1 MVRNSIDKDE
11 DELTEINEQF
21 QREIAQRE
29 EAEKRVAHLN
39 RVLRANEKRV
49 QQYLDVAGIM
59 LIAINADQQVTLIN
73 PKGCEV
79 LGYPQE
85 EVLGQNWFERFLSR
99 ENIADVKQVFGRI
112 ISGDIEP
119 VEYFENPI
127 VRKDGSQRF
136 IAWHNSILRDPS
148 GNIAGLFSSGEDITE
163 RKQVEEAI
171 KVNLAL
177 QRVRNEI
184 LLMETEEDW
193 GNVVLRLERELRSLI
208 DFEDCGINVLDE
220 KNDVQIDY
228 YMKLDELQCE
238 KVMGI
243 PSVLRRV
250 QEAGEPLYR
259 RNREE
264 IDRWENNRSRP
275 EIRAVVDVPF
285 PRGTL
290 AVNSREEDAFG
301 EREIR
306 IFSQFAQV
314 VAEGTRRLDDIIERN
329 QMGQEL
335 VRLERLRA
343 VGELSAGVSHNL
355 NNILTNILGPAQLL
369 QRKTDAPELLR
380 EVDDIITSAR
390 RARDLVHELH
400 LSVRT
405 EEEEMLKAVS
415 VDPMVQ
421 QAVQTAR
428 PRWKDE
434 PEAKGVAIEMV
445 TQWGGV
451 PPIQG
456 TESGLH
462 DIFTNLIFNAVDAMP
477 EGGAIHIQ
485 TARVNDRVEV
495 VFADTGTGM
504 DEATRLRIF
513 EPFFTTK
520 MDIGTGL
527 GLSTVYSTV
536 TRWEG
541 RIEVDSSPGEGAT
554 FTLHFPVWADA
565 VVEEEGRETAVQPI
579 RRGKVLI
586 VDDDESICRLLAR
599 LLEERHEVEVVGDG
613 RQALDLFAPGKY
625 DAVMIDL
632 GMSGMSGEE
641 LLKRMQEIDS
651 LVAAVLITGWAL
663 PETDV
668 RVIAFDFRLE
678 KPFGDLDEVE
688 DVVVRA
694 IELHDER
701 AQDNRRRQ

>member
-306 IFSQFAQV
+306 IFSLFAQV